1 VERKTTLLAYKL
13 STREYLDIIER
24 MEQVV
29 VDKCMLN
36 KYIVISSLDITSF
49 RGIEE
54 MRWAE
59 LL

>member
-13 STREYLDIIER
+13 STREYLDKIER

-36 KYIVISSLDITSF
+36 KSIVVSSLDILVFVKSK
-49 RGIEE
+49 R
-54 MRWAE
+54 
-59 LL
+59 

>member
-1 VERKTTLLAYKL
+1 MA
-13 STREYLDIIER
+13 
-24 MEQVV
+24 

-36 KYIVISSLDITSF
+36 KSIVVSSLDITSF
-49 RGIEE
+49 RELEE